1 MIIARTPFR
10 ISFVGGGSDLKSFYK
25 KSGGSVVSTTID
37 KYMYIMIHPYFHDKI
52 RIKYSKLEDVQNIGQ
67 IKHSIV
73 RECLKYLRI
82 KRGIEIASI
91 ADVPAGTGV
100 GSSSSFTVCL
110 LHALHVYKS
119 KFISKENLAK
129 EACQI
134 EIDTLKEPIGKQD
147 QYAVSY
153 GGLNHIRFN
162 GDETVSVEPIICKP
176 GIKKK
181 LERNLLMFYVGG
193 ERKASQILTEQQKN
207 MNKQD
212 YFDRMKA
219 IVQLTESFKDS
230 LMKGEMERLGEIM
243 HEGWTL
249 KRELASNITNP
260 LLEEYYDKAI
270 KAGAIGGKLLGAGNG
285 GFLLFYCQPK
295 YQKTVRKALG
305 LRELRFNFDSEG
317 SKIIFLDS

>member
-1 MIIARTPFR
+1 
-10 ISFVGGGSDLKSFYK
+10 
-25 KSGGSVVSTTID
+25 
-37 KYMYIMIHPYFHDKI
+37 MYIMIHPYFHDKI

-181 LERNLLMFYVGG
+181 LERSLLMFYVGG

-212 YFDRMKA
+212 YFNRMKA
-219 IVQLTESFKDS
+219 IVRLTEDFKDS
-230 LMKGEMERLGEIM
+230 LMKGELERLGEIM

-260 LLEEYYDKAI
+260 LLEEYYDRAI

-295 YQKTVRKALG
+295 YQKTVRRALG